1 MSRSAYAIASTGV
14 DDLYAIQ
21 KAFTNLHAIFTVML
35 NHFPE
40 DSTGHAFA
48 QLGMGEVSD
57 WSGKADD
64 WSDQMENE
72 LSEPHLDAEREA
84 YYALCERRWDL
95 KHPDKAK
102 VS

>member
-14 DDLYAIQ
+14 DDLYTIQ
-21 KAFTNLHAIFTVML
+21 EAFTNLNAIFDVML
-35 NHFPE
+35 KHFPE

-48 QLGMGEVSD
+48 QLGTAEVMQWSD
-57 WSGKADD
+57 KLDD
-64 WSDQMENE
+64 WSELMENE
-72 LSEPHLDAEREA
+72 LSDPHLDAEREA
-84 YYALCERRWDL
+84 YYALCDRRWNL

>member
-1 MSRSAYAIASTGV
+1 MSRSAFAIASTGV

-21 KAFTNLHAIFTVML
+21 EAFTNLNAIFDVML
-35 NHFPE
+35 NTFPE
-40 DSTGHAFA
+40 DSPGHAFA
-48 QLGMGEVSD
+48 QLGTAEVMQWSD
-57 WSGKADD
+57 KVDD
-64 WSDQMENE
+64 WSDQMEDE
-72 LSEPHLDAEREA
+72 LNEPHLDAEREA